1 MPRFK
6 ELKDVWGQFEV
17 LRRCGSAI
25 GDKYFRLLPAI
36 GDAEAIC
43 HGGMP
48 GTIQREP
55 RDAFCLPCLLCN
67 DPHDL
72 DVAHDDS
79 GLEESPGLRVAWAPT
94 GSHKQ

>member
-43 HGGMP
+43 H
-48 GTIQREP
+48 
-55 RDAFCLPCLLCN
+55 
-67 DPHDL
+67 
-72 DVAHDDS
+72 
-79 GLEESPGLRVAWAPT
+79 
-94 GSHKQ
+94 